1 MSRGSHLLHM
11 NVHRFP
17 SGGAETVTEA
27 LPCCS
32 CVDVRSRP
40 PCAPLPPQPPGP
52 LTPSSPGWRA
62 GAGGSVFTLHHGNT
76 QGCAPPKPRAPGEGP
91 ALCSWSGL
99 CMCVCLCLCVCV
111 CVCVCMRVCLC
122 VCVCVHVCVH
132 ACVCV
137 CACTRLCTP
146 TVLRSTWYL
155 FSVLEVA
162 CFFSLCSQII
172 LELSVAGKCE

>member
-27 LPCCS
+27 LPWCS

-99 CMCVCLCLCVCV
+99 CMCVCLCVCVCVCARACVCV
-111 CVCVCMRVCLC
+111 CVCASVCMC
-122 VCVCVHVCVH
+122 VCMH
-132 ACVCV
+132 ACVCMRASV
-137 CACTRLCTP
+137 HAHCSQEHLVSVFC
-146 TVLRSTWYL
+146 LRSSLLFLSL
-155 FSVLEVA
+155 FSDN
-162 CFFSLCSQII
+162 SRII
-172 LELSVAGKCE
+172 CCWKM